1 MIFSFF
7 TLVNSH
13 FPIKIFTKLP
23 INKLGKGLF
32 VFMYRATRIPP
43 HLGIIFK
50 GKLYDITLQDPNL
63 GVDASEFLTS
73 ITKKFTKTIFFE
85 IQQPKKSDEKNLI
98 QHLND
103 AIMQFQKISE
113 TTSCISPLKFFFNE
127 AYQLNTSQVN
137 FIFDLIPLL
146 IENQLI
152 INTYHL
158 NLERN
163 INQNEFLLKTYTKE
177 DIINCLQALNRKEV
191 IC

>member
-1 MIFSFF
+1 MNNI
-7 TLVNSH
+7 H
-13 FPIKIFTKLP
+13 FPIKIDAELP
-23 INKLGKGLF
+23 INKLEKGLF
-32 VFMYRATRIPP
+32 MFMYRATRIPP
-43 HLGIIFK
+43 HLGIIFN
-50 GKLYDITLQDPNL
+50 GKLYDITLQEPNL
-63 GVDASEFLTS
+63 GVDASVFLTS
-73 ITKKFTKTIFFE
+73 IIKKFTKTIFFE
-85 IQQPKKSDEKNLI
+85 IHQPKESEEENLI
-98 QHLND
+98 LSLKD
-103 AIMQFQKISE
+103 AIKQFQKISE

-127 AYQLNTSQVN
+127 DYQLNTSQVN

-177 DIINCLQALNRKEV
+177 DILNCLEALNRKEV

>member
-1 MIFSFF
+1 MPNTFFS
-7 TLVNSH
+7 
-13 FPIKIFTKLP
+13 IKINAELP
-23 INKLGKGLF
+23 INKLEKGLF

-43 HLGIIFK
+43 HLGIIFN
-50 GKLYDITLQDPNL
+50 GKRYDITLQEPNL
-63 GVDASEFLTS
+63 GVDASEFSTS
-73 ITKKFTKTIFFE
+73 IIKKFTKTIFFE
-85 IQQPKKSDEKNLI
+85 IHQPKESEEENLVLSLKN
-98 QHLND
+98 
-103 AIMQFQKISE
+103 AIKQFQKISE
-113 TTSCISPLKFFFNE
+113 TTSCISPLKLFFNE

-177 DIINCLQALNRKEV
+177 DILNCLEALNRKEV
-191 IC
+191 TC